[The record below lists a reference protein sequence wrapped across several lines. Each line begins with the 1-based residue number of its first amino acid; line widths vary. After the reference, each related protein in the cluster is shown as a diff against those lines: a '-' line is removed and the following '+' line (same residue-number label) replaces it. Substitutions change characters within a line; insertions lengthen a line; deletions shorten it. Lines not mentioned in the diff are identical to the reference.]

1 MKQRALLKTGII
13 GSLIAALCCLTPVL
27 VVLLGTV
34 GLAAFIGYLDYVL
47 IPALLVFLGITA
59 YAFFWKKKCKGEDD
73 ECKL

>member
-1 MKQRALLKTGII
+1 MKQRTLMKTGII

-27 VVLLGTV
+27 VVLLGAI

-47 IPALLVFLGITA
+47 MPVLVVFLGITA
-59 YAFFWKKKCKGEDD
+59 YAFFRKKKCKGEDD